1 MLGKQNLSLR
11 FSDLNNYVL
20 FASFNYEFLEPV
32 FIVMYLIVFNHILFG
47 GGGLGKRCD
56 VHNVVHS

>member
-32 FIVMYLIVFNHILFG
+32 FIVMHLIVFNHILFG
-47 GGGLGKRCD
+47 GGAG
-56 VHNVVHS
+56 